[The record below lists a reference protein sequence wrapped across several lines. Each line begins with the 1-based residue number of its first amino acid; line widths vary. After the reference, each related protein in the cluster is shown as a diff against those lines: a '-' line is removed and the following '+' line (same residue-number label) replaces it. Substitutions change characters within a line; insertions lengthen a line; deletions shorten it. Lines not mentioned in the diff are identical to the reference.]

1 MKDIDKD
8 EVAADLVHSFLFPQ
22 VKREGVQR
30 QMVDLHG
37 RYYTAATQV
46 TDSVLN
52 AKGFVHEVLQVLKPE
67 LDKRLQAGAQVVDA
81 SHCAVTTMIHAAVE
95 QVLKKEAAGKDKKP
109 PVEIAPVEVPLPKEY
124 SFDVKGKLKSRS
136 ESRKSVSEHVVSM
149 GEKIRSA
156 AVSKSETRTL
166 SAKASEEK
174 SKASVR
180 SPTPSATADMT
191 TSGKASEKSM
201 KDKERSGPTSTV
213 TIEADEVVSPDE
225 DTETELDEGPD
236 EDANLPTSPKR
247 GPPSAV
253 TTMEFVEEE
262 DPELALWKIP
272 IDVPPMLC
280 DLIGLKEM
288 ELQSGHLELTETA
301 VKVYDASCE
310 AVEGIFDDVKKCF
323 TLSDE
328 EPDEELDDDDP
339 DQD

>member
-1 MKDIDKD
+1 MKDVDKD
-8 EVAADLVHSFLFPQ
+8 EVAADLVHSFIFPQ

-37 RYYTAATQV
+37 CYYTAATQV

-52 AKGFVHEVLQVLKPE
+52 AKGFVHEVLQLLKPE
-67 LDKRLQAGAQVVDA
+67 LNKRLLAGAQVVDA

-95 QVLKKEAAGKDKKP
+95 QVLKKEGAGQEEKPKEEMP
-109 PVEIAPVEVPLPKEY
+109 PVDVPLPQEY
-124 SFDVKGKLKSRS
+124 AFDVKGKHKSRT

-156 AVSKSETRTL
+156 AVSKSEARIPS
-166 SAKASEEK
+166 SAKPSGKSSEVYAMEETPPTTPK
-174 SKASVR
+174 TSVKAS
-180 SPTPSATADMT
+180 DD
-191 TSGKASEKSM
+191 KSV
-201 KDKERSGPTSTV
+201 KDKERPGTATSV
-213 TIEADEVVSPDE
+213 TKEEAAVSEDE
-225 DTETELDEGPD
+225 DTETELDEGPG
-236 EDANLPTSPKR
+236 EDVSLPTSPKR

-253 TTMEFVEEE
+253 TTMEFVEDE

-272 IDVPPMLC
+272 IEVPPMLC

-288 ELQSGHLELTETA
+288 ELHSGHLELTETA

-310 AVEGIFDDVKKCF
+310 TVEGIFDDVKKCF
-323 TLSDE
+323 TVSDE